1 MMASNDYENLSKIG
15 QYLASL
21 GYVEGREGNLS
32 ARSADGIIVKST
44 NVFMQHASPEDYSLI
59 TIEGKLIKGREPSSE
74 YRMHLEIYRRC
85 KEVNYIVHTHPVN
98 VLVYAEL
105 TDKII
110 TSLTESKIYFTSF
123 VPVLPVIEPGTQD
136 LANAVAHSIAD
147 GHQAVVLR
155 KHGLVTVGE
164 TLDVAV
170 MRTIAVEK
178 ESKIELLK
186 MMIKR

>member
-1 MMASNDYENLSKIG
+1 MASKDYENLSKMG

-44 NVFMQHASPEDYSLI
+44 NVFMQYAGPKDYSLI
-59 TIEGKLIKGREPSSE
+59 TMEGKLLRGREPSSE

-98 VLVYAEL
+98 TLVYAEL
-105 TDKII
+105 SDRII
-110 TSLTESKIYFTSF
+110 TSLAESKLYFSSF

-136 LANAVAHSIAD
+136 LANAVAQSIAE
-147 GHQAVVLR
+147 GRQAVVLR
-155 KHGLVTVGE
+155 RHGLVTVGE

-170 MRTIAVEK
+170 MRTIAIEK

-186 MMIKR
+186 RTITR